1 MKKGLLEEILANNQ
15 GRAGTVCAVKKVLDN
30 MSADDAKDLR
40 GAIDDPLIKATAIY
54 KALKTR
60 GYQISDGTISR
71 HRRKECV
78 CES

>member
-15 GRAGTVCAVKKVLDN
+15 GRTGTVCAVKKVLN
-30 MSADDAKDLR
+30 SMSADDAKVLR
-40 GAIDDPLIKATAIY
+40 DAIDNPLIKATAIY
-54 KALKTR
+54 KALKAR
-60 GYQISDGTISR
+60 GFQISDGTISR